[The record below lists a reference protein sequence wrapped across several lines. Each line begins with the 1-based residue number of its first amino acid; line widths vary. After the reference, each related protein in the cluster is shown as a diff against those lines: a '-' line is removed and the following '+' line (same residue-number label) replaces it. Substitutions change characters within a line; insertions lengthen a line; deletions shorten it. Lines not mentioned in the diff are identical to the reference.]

1 MKKVKM
7 LVSRKPGKISIDN
20 FDELKEYITQ
30 AVKPYTIGKNGENAS
45 KAAYN
50 RKMLLKLK
58 GELEAGIK
66 EAINV
71 YSVPLEEVK
80 FSLIKLSAIIDA
92 PIAAIDEYTKSN
104 TVNNKNKLLA
114 SIRAFFEA
122 NCAPLGEYAESIIES
137 PAFIEAKWLEM
148 KALTMSTKHAI
159 LEKISLA
166 AKDISSIETTTH
178 SLAPVMLAKYFE
190 TLSISDVISFREAIV
205 KAANGRLG
213 SIVRTADEGGGQGE
227 IVLNC
232 SEDTF
237 LRTLDQLKLMNVD
250 FHVRSC
256 TYPNVLHE
264 IKEPYFDSFVALDI
278 ETTGSYGAASG
289 DLPAEITEIG
299 AVKVVNG
306 VVTDTF
312 SMLANPGRSI
322 TPHVVKLTHITD
334 EMVANK
340 PPVDEVVKKF
350 IEFAGDSILVGHSI
364 KSSDL
369 PYICKVAAKA
379 GLEFKNEFFDTCD
392 YAARLKDKY
401 GWQKIKLE
409 YLSELFGIKQK
420 EAHRASSDAQANVG
434 VYFALKALKSD

>member
-7 LVSRKPGKISIDN
+7 LISRKPGKINIDN
-20 FDELKEYITQ
+20 FDELKEYITE
-30 AVKPYTIGKNGENAS
+30 AVKPYTIGKNGENTS

-50 RKMLLKLK
+50 RKMLVKLK
-58 GELEAGIK
+58 GELEAGMK
-66 EAINV
+66 EAVSV
-71 YSVPLEEVK
+71 YNTPLEEVR
-80 FSLIKLSAIIDA
+80 FLIMQLSAIIDT

-104 TVNNKNKLLA
+104 SIKSKKKLNS

-137 PAFIEAKWLEM
+137 PAFIEDKWLEA

-159 LEKISLA
+159 IEKINLA

-178 SLAPVMLAKYFE
+178 SLAPVLLAKYFE

-213 SIVRTADEGGGQGE
+213 GIVRTADEGGGQGE

-250 FHVRSC
+250 FHVKSC
-256 TYPNVLHE
+256 TYPTVLHE

-289 DLPAEITEIG
+289 DKPAEITEIG

-350 IEFAGDSILVGHSI
+350 IEFAGESILVGHSI
-364 KSSDL
+364 KASDL

-434 VYFALKALKSD
+434 VYFALKALKAD